1 MSTGNSPCVSADGT
15 ISTDLELP
23 DGLRAELA
31 RPYGPVS
38 AEEDLAGHMRGC
50 GRVFAI
56 GDMVNMSLARMGIEP
71 DIMIFDYCT
80 QRGPC
85 EDEVRE
91 ALRRIEATTVKVT
104 NPKGVL
110 TAELWNTIAKSVR
123 SEIRTKIEVRGE
135 EDLASLACIAIA
147 DRGDCVIYGVPN
159 EGISVI
165 RVGEDIKKVVGG
177 ILSRMRAG
185 QKR

>member
-1 MSTGNSPCVSADGT
+1 MSTGNLPCESADRT

-31 RPYGPVS
+31 KPYGPIS
-38 AEEDLAGHMRGC
+38 TEEDLAGHMRGC
-50 GRVFAI
+50 RRVFAI
-56 GDMVNMSLARMGIEP
+56 GDMVNMSLVRMGIEP
-71 DIMIFDYCT
+71 DIMIFDYHT

-85 EDEVRE
+85 EDEVKE
-91 ALRRIEATTVKVT
+91 ALKRIEAATVKVT
-104 NPKGVL
+104 NPQGML
-110 TAELWNTIAKSVR
+110 TAELWNAIARSVKSGK
-123 SEIRTKIEVRGE
+123 RTKIEVKGE
-135 EDLASLACIAIA
+135 EDLASLACVAIA

-165 RVGEDIKKVVGG
+165 RIEEDIKKVVGG
-177 ILSRMRAG
+177 ILSRMRVG